1 MKKWLKLVFCSVANF
16 TSPTD
21 RNLLVARFNRI
32 DISLVTEEG
41 LQPIKEIA
49 LYGKIEIMKVFRPKV
64 RDFILMNEFYYW
76 FNFYYF
82 VLEQG

>member
-1 MKKWLKLVFCSVANF
+1 LSTHYVLIKYCYIFICKIIKLFILFVILANF

-64 RDFILMNEFYYW
+64 
-76 FNFYYF
+76 
-82 VLEQG
+82 

>member
-1 MKKWLKLVFCSVANF
+1 MFLFFLANF

-32 DISLVTEEG
+32 DVSLVTEEG

-64 RDFILMNEFYYW
+64 
-76 FNFYYF
+76 
-82 VLEQG
+82 

>member
-1 MKKWLKLVFCSVANF
+1 LQFFLFYKILIFSILANF

-64 RDFILMNEFYYW
+64 WY
-76 FNFYYF
+76 
-82 VLEQG
+82 

>member
-1 MKKWLKLVFCSVANF
+1 MDFFFVANF

-64 RDFILMNEFYYW
+64 RNFIFMNYY
-76 FNFYYF
+76 FTNDLDNYYYYF

>member
-1 MKKWLKLVFCSVANF
+1 MYLFIKKLLSTYIFIYKIIIFCILSIILANF

-32 DISLVTEEG
+32 DISLLTEEG
-41 LQPIKEIA
+41 LQPIKEVT

-64 RDFILMNEFYYW
+64 
-76 FNFYYF
+76 
-82 VLEQG
+82 

>member
-1 MKKWLKLVFCSVANF
+1 LLHFLFLFLLIANF

-32 DISLVTEEG
+32 DISLVTEQG
-41 LQPIKEIA
+41 LQPIKEVA

-64 RDFILMNEFYYW
+64 
-76 FNFYYF
+76 
-82 VLEQG
+82 